1 MKLILL
7 LVPNVPCP
15 LGLDSLKLI
24 SVVIRIGLEM
34 SVWLSQDCWD
44 ALKIFRGFQ
53 DRADT
58 PDLWIRTWGDVKA
71 GAAAVALQPWQ
82 RDLTE
87 MGINRWKCWWEK
99 QWMQAREKVL
109 LTYAEPLIQLCRKLS
124 SSGLLSSVTYLTSL
138 GSVKKI
144 LVSKC
149 FRIDDFQS
157 PLKHQTFCNT
167 CGKLFT
173 WSS

>member
-1 MKLILL
+1 MSLGPGQSETNFSGDMNWFRDECVTVSRLL
-7 LVPNVPCP
+7 RCP
-15 LGLDSLKLI
+15 KNFPRLPRQSRYSWPLD
-24 SVVIRIGLEM
+24 
-34 SVWLSQDCWD
+34 QDMRGCKGWSCCSCFA
-44 ALKIFRGFQ
+44 ALTKGS
-53 DRADT
+53 
-58 PDLWIRTWGDVKA
+58 
-71 GAAAVALQPWQ
+71 
-82 RDLTE
+82 E
-87 MGINRWKCWWEK
+87 MGINRWKCRWEK

-124 SSGLLSSVTYLTSL
+124 SSGLLSSMTYLTSL

-157 PLKHQTFCNT
+157 PLKHHTFCNT

-173 WSS
+173 WSL

>member
-1 MKLILL
+1 M
-7 LVPNVPCP
+7 
-15 LGLDSLKLI
+15 
-24 SVVIRIGLEM
+24 R
-34 SVWLSQDCWD
+34 
-44 ALKIFRGFQ
+44 RGW
-53 DRADT
+53 RGS
-58 PDLWIRTWGDVKA
+58 ITWGGQRMPLWGVSIWVETASEWQKA
-71 GAAAVALQPWQ
+71 RLG
-82 RDLTE
+82 RS
-87 MGINRWKCWWEK
+87 MGRAFQEWKCWWEK